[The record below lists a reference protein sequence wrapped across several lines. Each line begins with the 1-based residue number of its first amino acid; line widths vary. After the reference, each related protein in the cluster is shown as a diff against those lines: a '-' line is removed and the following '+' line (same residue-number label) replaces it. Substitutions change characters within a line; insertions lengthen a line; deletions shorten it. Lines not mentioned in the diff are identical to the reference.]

1 MSYAVTI
8 KATLEISQTFVAF
21 LEYMNFTKRELLV
34 HAFYR
39 VAASISQRIPVILV
53 RKKSCSGASLLL
65 LLLPSIHEKT
75 IYGVN
80 VMGAIRKLFSYWFS
94 LKWEENGAAFF
105 FGGNFALFSC
115 GNSTAQTT
123 KNGLV
128 KLRFCEKVTTNL

>member
-1 MSYAVTI
+1 MKTEVETAENEECVP
-8 KATLEISQTFVAF
+8 L
-21 LEYMNFTKRELLV
+21 

-39 VAASISQRIPVILV
+39 VAASISQRIPVIIV
-53 RKKSCSGASLLL
+53 RKMSYSGPSLLL

-105 FGGNFALFSC
+105 FRGNFALFSC
-115 GNSTAQTT
+115 GNSTAQTI
-123 KNGLV
+123 KNVKSSLEKLGGLF
-128 KLRFCEKVTTNL
+128 RI

>member
-1 MSYAVTI
+1 M
-8 KATLEISQTFVAF
+8 Q
-21 LEYMNFTKRELLV
+21 
-34 HAFYR
+34 FYSA
-39 VAASISQRIPVILV
+39 AASISQRIPVIFV

-115 GNSTAQTT
+115 GNSTAWTV
-123 KNGLV
+123 KNVIDHRLSI
-128 KLRFCEKVTTNL
+128 KCTLTPLPTSLLMNQFPSDQ

>member
-1 MSYAVTI
+1 MP
-8 KATLEISQTFVAF
+8 L
-21 LEYMNFTKRELLV
+21 

-39 VAASISQRIPVILV
+39 VAASISQKIPVIIV
-53 RKKSCSGASLLL
+53 RKMSYSGPSLLL

-115 GNSTAQTT
+115 GNGTARTA
-123 KNGLV
+123 KNGMIHRRQKVLEHMLV
-128 KLRFCEKVTTNL
+128 IWAAHPGPNG